1 MLQRTA
7 ALVPRRWFFLLLL
20 LVLLGAPFAPG
31 PGRRI
36 SERVDVLIVAVLFL
50 MSTTLP
56 ISRLLAAARNGRAL
70 LLSFG
75 VNYVVAPAACLLAA
89 RFLYAG
95 DAAVATGLLVLGALP
110 CTLASAAVWTRLA
123 GGNDAVPV
131 VFTALSNGL
140 TFLVLPAIL
149 FLTLRHW
156 VGVDAAAMGA
166 RLLLFVALPV
176 LAGQAVRALAPRACE
191 TVGAS
196 VSVVCRLL
204 VLLIVLVAVSRAAD
218 EIRGDPLLVASLF
231 LTALLLHLALLL
243 AASRCAVVLGLTGPD
258 AVGAL
263 FAASQKSLYVGVYVA
278 AEFYPELPGAL
289 VPLVCYHVTQLVVD
303 TFVAE
308 RIAARE
314 D

>member
-1 MLQRTA
+1 
-7 ALVPRRWFFLLLL
+7 
-20 LVLLGAPFAPG
+20 
-31 PGRRI
+31 
-36 SERVDVLIVAVLFL
+36 
-50 MSTTLP
+50 
-56 ISRLLAAARNGRAL
+56 
-70 LLSFG
+70 
-75 VNYVVAPAACLLAA
+75 
-89 RFLYAG
+89 
-95 DAAVATGLLVLGALP
+95 
-110 CTLASAAVWTRLA
+110 
-123 GGNDAVPV
+123 
-131 VFTALSNGL
+131 
-140 TFLVLPAIL
+140 
-149 FLTLRHW
+149 
-156 VGVDAAAMGA
+156 MGA